1 MGLFSSNKP
10 KQDEAVPHKPE
21 PLAQPSTH
29 TPASIPAT
37 APLAAATTP
46 SPQVTNAPEAPKSS
60 TRMSNTNTTIGAG
73 SIIEGQLK
81 IEGEIFIEGT
91 VKGTITS
98 KSKVVLGAS
107 GKIEGDINCLEA
119 EISGTVKGKI
129 NVKEILHLKA
139 NAAVDGDIITGKL
152 VMESGVKFN
161 GKCSMGAA
169 VNVAPSSNGSSN
181 GANGS
186 VNSNGVP
193 TPAAAAPVN
202 G

>member
-10 KQDEAVPHKPE
+10 KPEEQAALEPQAVARQESPVSVVTESK
-21 PLAQPSTH
+21 AVSSA
-29 TPASIPAT
+29 PAMQ
-37 APLAAATTP
+37 APISNTSNTSKL
-46 SPQVTNAPEAPKSS
+46 SS
-60 TRMSNTNTTIGAG
+60 NMSNTNTTIGAG

-98 KSKVVLGAS
+98 KSKVVLGPN
-107 GKIEGDINCLEA
+107 GKIEGDINCQEA

-129 NVKEILHLKA
+129 NVKDILHLRA
-139 NAAVDGDIITGKL
+139 NAAVDGDIVTGKL

-161 GKCSMGAA
+161 GKCSMGAV
-169 VNVAPSSNGSSN
+169 VNVAPSSNGSSSSN
-181 GANGS
+181 GTVAS
-186 VNSNGVP
+186 SNGVHA
-193 TPAAAAPVN
+193 PAAVN